1 MIPLHPVSVCV
12 CAYVHLY
19 GCVFATVLSALW
31 SAWWGLWAEAL
42 VVQKSGSS
50 SVLAEGKPESCGKML
65 LLEWLV

>member
-1 MIPLHPVSVCV
+1 MIFSFLFCVSFPCVGSCFVCV
-12 CAYVHLY
+12 GV
-19 GCVFATVLSALW
+19 CVFAATL

-50 SVLAEGKPESCGKML
+50 SVLSEGKTESCGKTL